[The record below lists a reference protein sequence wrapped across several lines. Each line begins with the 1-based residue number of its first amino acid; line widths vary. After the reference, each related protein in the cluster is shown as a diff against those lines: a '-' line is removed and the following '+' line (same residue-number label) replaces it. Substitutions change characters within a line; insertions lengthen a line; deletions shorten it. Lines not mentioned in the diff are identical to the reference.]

1 MIIVSRLLTT
11 LFSLGKAQGITL
23 FPFIFLSS
31 IGCKQNKQLVNHEKI
46 HFRQAIELL
55 VIPFYVIYIIEFI
68 VRAIRLKSF
77 HKGYLAISFEQ
88 EAYSNDSNLH
98 YLDQRKHYQFVH
110 YF

>member
-1 MIIVSRLLTT
+1 M
-11 LFSLGKAQGITL
+11 L

-31 IGCKQNKQLVNHEKI
+31 IVSKRNKQLVNHEKI

-68 VRAIRLKSF
+68 IRAIRLKSF
-77 HKGYLAISFEQ
+77 HKGYLAISFER
-88 EAYSNDSNLH
+88 EAYCNDSNLL
-98 YLDQRKHYQFVH
+98 YLDQRKRWQFMH